1 VSKPSQRRRIGRVV
15 APEEGMSAS
24 LLATARAGARAGLP
38 AALTTRTF
46 MALVGELGS
55 GHEAWAFIG
64 RLAEEPGRPV
74 FTNGPRDDG
83 QAGSRTGA
91 IAPAHWTQERLA
103 GFTASYKDEFAAMFG
118 QVDGTPDW
126 PGRAA

>member
-1 VSKPSQRRRIGRVV
+1 MSKPSRRRRIGRVV

-38 AALTTRTF
+38 VALSTRTF

-64 RLAEEPGRPV
+64 RLAEETGRPV

-83 QAGSRTGA
+83 RDGSRTVA

-103 GFTASYKDEFAAMFG
+103 GFTAGYKDELAEAFG
-118 QVDGTPDW
+118 EIDGAPAW